1 MPERPFL
8 TARWADLVLLNFVV
22 PVEAIAQIAP
32 PGTEP
37 DLHDGVAYVSVVGFR
52 FENVRVLGL
61 PIPGHTAFDEV
72 NLRYYVKHTAGDEV
86 RRGVVFIREI
96 VPRRAVALVAN
107 WLYNENYVTCPM
119 RSAIHKRG
127 ATLAVGDTAAYAW
140 RTKVPVPCREGREEG
155 SIAIGIPHRW
165 NRIAARVATPLALPP
180 AGSLDE
186 FIVEH
191 YWGYVRGRD
200 GQTREYR
207 VAHPPWRVARADEV
221 TWDCDLAANYPAP
234 FAEYLASP
242 PASAILAEGSAVQ
255 VFSGRQLASTRAA
268 LPS

>member
-96 VPRRAVALVAN
+96 VPRRAVALIAN
-107 WLYNENYVTCPM
+107 RLYNENYVRHPM
-119 RSAIHKRG
+119 RSAIRKLG
-127 ATLAVGDTAAYAW
+127 ATLSVGDMVEYTW
-140 RTKVPVPCREGREEG
+140 RTKVVGH
-155 SIAIGIPHRW
+155 SANKAHRW
-165 NRIAARVATPLALPP
+165 NRLGVRVAAPLALPP
-180 AGSLDE
+180 AGSVVE

-207 VAHPPWRVARADEV
+207 VAHPPWRVARANEV
-221 TWDCDLAANYPAP
+221 IWDCDLAANYPAP
-234 FAEYLASP
+234 FVDYLTKP
-242 PASAILAEGSAVQ
+242 PASAIIAEGSAVQ
-255 VFSGRQLASTRAA
+255 VFSGRRLAGTDAVLSF
-268 LPS
+268 